1 MRFLVSIK
9 PGDLHFSAATG
20 ETILDAALQQ
30 GITLPHGCRDG
41 GCGACRGR
49 VVSGTV
55 DHGDASLR
63 ALPAADRDAGFA
75 LFCCAFAQ
83 SDLVIEVRVDSVIRN
98 IAARTL
104 PVRVHKL
111 TLAAPDVMLV
121 ELQLPA
127 NERLQYLPGQYI
139 EILLAN
145 GRRRYYSLASAP
157 TAEGNASLQLHIRR
171 VPGGRFTDQVFT
183 AMREREVLRING
195 PHGNFFLREDA
206 HSAARP
212 ALLIAGGA
220 GFGPIKAIVEH
231 AIASGSERRFHL
243 YWGGRRRADLYLA
256 ELAQG
261 WAAAHANISFVPVL
275 SEATDAD
282 AWDGRRGLVHLAA
295 LADHPDL
302 SDWQAYVCGSPAMV
316 AAAHQDLLAVGGL
329 PAAEF
334 FADAFSFAT
343 DNASS
348 PPKP

>member
-9 PGDLHFSAATG
+9 PGDLHFSVADG

-30 GITLPHGCRDG
+30 GIMLPHGCRDG

-49 VVSGTV
+49 VLSGSV
-55 DHGDASLR
+55 DHGEASMR

-83 SDLVIEVRVDSVIRN
+83 SDLVIEVRVDTTLRN
-98 IAARTL
+98 IPARTL
-104 PVRVHKL
+104 PARVHKL

-127 NERLQYLPGQYI
+127 SERLQYLAGQYI
-139 EILLAN
+139 EILLSN

-157 TAEGNASLQLHIRR
+157 AVEGNANLQMHIRR

-183 AMREREVLRING
+183 TLREREVWRING
-195 PHGNFFLREDA
+195 PHGSFFLREDA
-206 HSAARP
+206 YSAARP

-231 AIASGSERRFHL
+231 AIASGSQRQFHL
-243 YWGGRRRADLYLA
+243 YWGGRHRADLYLA
-256 ELAQG
+256 ELAES

-275 SEATDAD
+275 SEPAD
-282 AWDGRRGLVHLAA
+282 SDSWDGRRGLVHLAA
-295 LADHPDL
+295 LADLPDL
-302 SDWQAYVCGSPAMV
+302 SGWQAYVCGSPAMV
-316 AAAHQDLLAVGGL
+316 AAAHQDLIEKGGL
-329 PAAEF
+329 PATEF

-343 DNASS
+343 DGATAS
-348 PPKP
+348 PKS